1 MHMVRESPLQP
12 TDRDQELLGP
22 WLVEF
27 RRSWHAL
34 ALAEWARERG
44 PGAITIHL
52 DDRLLGS
59 GPTFSEAMQAAQRRA
74 ATLATSTEAPLA
86 RAAV

>member
-1 MHMVRESPLQP
+1 
-12 TDRDQELLGP
+12 
-22 WLVEF
+22 VEF

-44 PGAITIHL
+44 PGAIHL

-59 GPTFSEAMQAAQRRA
+59 GPTFSEALQAAQRRA
-74 ATLATSTEAPLA
+74 ATLATSTGAPLA
-86 RAAV
+86 GSAA